1 MSKNE
6 VRISLT
12 KQEAIILFELLSRYS
27 DSDKDNELQVLDNAE
42 RNSLWRL
49 HGYFEKELSEP
60 FLPNYLDILKAAKAS
75 LTTEKQ
81 TKSFA
86 TCNPYLICVSYDGIR
101 VISAAA
107 ILSIQ
112 ILSAE
117 TMRSWEYKRI
127 AISKEKF

>member
-6 VRISLT
+6 VKISLT

-75 LTTEKQ
+75 LTTEK
-81 TKSFA
+81 
-86 TCNPYLICVSYDGIR
+86 
-101 VISAAA
+101 
-107 ILSIQ
+107 
-112 ILSAE
+112 
-117 TMRSWEYKRI
+117 
-127 AISKEKF
+127 